1 MRPTSFSHE
10 RIIAPFF
17 ERKILTKNELFAITG
32 CSNMTLFRRLSEHG
46 YYTSYNFNS
55 RYYTIGEVATFDRH
69 GLWEYH
75 QVRFSKHGTLK
86 RTIQHFVSISEM
98 GYSAGELTQLLGVRV
113 ASLLLPLTHEG
124 LIVRENLGGWRYF
137 SIDQSQRQEQI
148 TRRRSALTHP
158 PRTKVILQ
166 HELDDKATIEALI
179 CLVKNPHADP
189 KQVRAYLKT
198 RGMEAS
204 LSAVEA
210 LFEHYDLSKK
220 NDTRHS

>member
-1 MRPTSFSHE
+1 M
-10 RIIAPFF
+10 IIAPFF
-17 ERKILTKNELFAITG
+17 EKKILTKNELFAITG

-55 RYYTIGEVATFDRH
+55 RYYTIGEVAKFDRN

-86 RTIQHFVSISEM
+86 KTVQHFVTISEM
-98 GYSAGELTQLLGVRV
+98 GCSASELTQLLGVRV
-113 ASLLLPLTHEG
+113 ASLLLPLTNEG
-124 LIVRENLGGWRYF
+124 LIVRENLDGWRYF
-137 SIDQSQRQEQI
+137 SIDQSQRQGQI
-148 TRRRSALTHP
+148 ARRRSALKRP
-158 PRTKVILQ
+158 QRAKVILRQ
-166 HELDDKATIEALI
+166 ELDDRATIEALV

-198 RGMEAS
+198 RGIVAS
-204 LSAVEA
+204 FPAVEA
-210 LFEHYDLSKK
+210 LFEHYDLFKK